1 MYDIIIIGGGPAGLT
16 AGLYAC
22 RGMMKTLLIEKIA
35 PGGLIAL
42 TERVEN
48 YPGFPDGIGGYEL
61 TERILKQAKKF
72 GLEILDGEVS
82 QISSNQNVFII
93 RTGSAEYQ
101 TSSII
106 IATGTTARNL
116 GIPDEKKFI
125 GRGISHCATCDA
137 AFFRDKEVI
146 VVGGGDTAVEEGMF
160 LTKFA
165 RKVYLVHRRDKLRA
179 QPIIQQRAFANP
191 KMEFFWNSVPTDII
205 AKDRIEGLKVKN
217 TITGAVTEIK
227 ANGIFVFIGYTP
239 NTSFLDR
246 FIQLDEAGCVIVD
259 NEMRTSR
266 PGVYACGDVIK
277 KTLRQLVNACGE
289 GATAAFNAQKYVEE
303 LRGK

>member
-1 MYDIIIIGGGPAGLT
+1 MT

-22 RGMMKTLLIEKIA
+22 RGLMKTLLIEKVA

-72 GLEILDGEVS
+72 GLEIVDGEVN
-82 QISSNQNVFII
+82 QITSGQNAFII
-93 RTGSAEYQ
+93 RTGLKEYQ
-101 TSSII
+101 ALAVI
-106 IATGTTARNL
+106 IATGTKARKL
-116 GIPDEKKFI
+116 GIPDEDKFI

-137 AFFRDKEVI
+137 PFFKNKEVI

-165 RKVYLVHRRDKLRA
+165 RKVSVVHRRDKLRA

-191 KMEFFWNSVPTDII
+191 KMQFFWNSVPNDII
-205 AKDRIEGLKVKN
+205 AKDRVEGLKVKN
-217 TITGAVTEIK
+217 TITGALTEIK
-227 ANGIFVFIGYTP
+227 ADGIFVFIGYNP
-239 NTSFLDR
+239 NTSFLNG
-246 FIQLDEAGCVIVD
+246 FIHLDEAGCIIVD
-259 NEMRTSR
+259 SEMKTSR
-266 PGVYACGDVIK
+266 TGVYACGDVIK
-277 KTLRQLVNACGE
+277 KSLRQLVNACGE
-289 GATAAFNAQKYVEE
+289 GATAAFNAQKYVEN
-303 LRGK
+303 LWGK